1 MVVQELFDVYLRQ
14 DTGYVG
20 AGRCF
25 HGDEE
30 LEHCDLEHQDYYTD
44 EIHWSKWGKIMS
56 VEELFKKYTE
66 QYTSGTIL
74 QEEFHG
80 DHWDTHYDSP
90 HQDFAY

>member
-44 EIHWSKWGKIMS
+44 EIH
-56 VEELFKKYTE
+56 
-66 QYTSGTIL
+66 
-74 QEEFHG
+74 
-80 DHWDTHYDSP
+80 
-90 HQDFAY
+90 